1 MELEPQHTAG
11 PTPRPRRRRR
21 LLAGSVASVVLVAGG
36 AVFALRGLDDSPD
49 ASTDGDGDSSGAKTS
64 TAEVTKRD
72 LENHDELDGTLGYG
86 DPEDV
91 TAQTQGTITALPA
104 LGTIVKQGQSLAEVN
119 GLPLTLWYGDRPLW
133 RQLDSSAD
141 DGLDIQEVETNLVA
155 LGYATSSTLTV
166 DQNWT
171 SATTT
176 AVKKWQKAQG
186 KEQTGTVAPGDV
198 IVLPGAVRIAEQP
211 TKVGGQAS
219 GPIAK
224 VTSADRVVTLDLDAT
239 KQSLVRKNLPVEVE
253 LPDGTILKGKVTEV
267 GTVAESNPEDP
278 EATPTIE
285 VTVALDDPSK
295 AGSLDQ
301 APVTV
306 RVVTSAAKDVLAV
319 PVEALLAL
327 AEGGYAVEKVSG
339 TTTKL
344 VAVETGAFADGYVEV
359 TGNGLKEGDKVKV
372 PTT

>member
-1 MELEPQHTAG
+1 MDQEPQHTAA
-11 PTPRPRRRRR
+11 PAPRPRRRSR
-21 LLAGSVASVVLVAGG
+21 LVAGGVASVALVAGG
-36 AVFALRGLDDSPD
+36 AVVALRGLDDSPD
-49 ASTDGDGDSSGAKTS
+49 ASTDGGSGSSGTKTS
-64 TAEVTKRD
+64 TAEIAKRD
-72 LENHDELDGTLGYG
+72 LENHDELNGTLGYG
-86 DPEDV
+86 DPEEL
-91 TAQTQGTITALPA
+91 TSQAQGTITALPA
-104 LGTIVKQGQSLAEVN
+104 LGTVVQRGQSLAEVD
-119 GLPLTLWYGDRPLW
+119 GHALTLWYGDRPLW

-141 DGLDIQEVETNLVA
+141 DGLDVQEVEANLVA
-155 LGYATSSTLTV
+155 LGYATASTLTV

-198 IVLPGAVRIAEQP
+198 VMLPGAIRIAEQP
-211 TKVGGQAS
+211 TAVGAQAG

-224 VTSADRVVTLDLDAT
+224 VTSADRVVTMDLEAT
-239 KQSLVRKNLPVEVE
+239 KQSLVKKNLPVEVE
-253 LPDGTILKGKVTEV
+253 LPDGTILKGKVTEI
-267 GTVAESNPEDP
+267 GTVAESDPEDP
-278 EATPTIE
+278 QATPTIG
-285 VTVALDDPSK
+285 VTVSLDDPSK

-327 AEGGYAVEKVSG
+327 AEGGYAVEKVTG
-339 TTTKL
+339 TTSKL

-359 TGNGLKEGDKVKV
+359 TGTGLKEGDKVKV
-372 PTT
+372 PAT